1 MAKKN
6 DFFLNQFLGKSLNAL
21 QHNNLK
27 LEMEKLFISITSG
40 KTRLDYQKKYSYNHF
55 LQVKLIIYANIV
67 VQPTT
72 I

>member
-1 MAKKN
+1 
-6 DFFLNQFLGKSLNAL
+6 
-21 QHNNLK
+21 
-27 LEMEKLFISITSG
+27 MEKLFISITSG

-55 LQVKLIIYANIV
+55 LQVKVIIYANIV